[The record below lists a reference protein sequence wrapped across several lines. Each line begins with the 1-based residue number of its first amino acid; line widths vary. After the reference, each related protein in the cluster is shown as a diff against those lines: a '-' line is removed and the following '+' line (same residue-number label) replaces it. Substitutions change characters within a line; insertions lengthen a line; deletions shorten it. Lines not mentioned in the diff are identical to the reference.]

1 MFFFKNFKTIIF
13 IIVLFAAIIIA
24 LSYNVKQKSPVGL
37 VTKIVLAVA
46 APLQTVLNVA
56 VNGVSDAWS
65 RYLLLVKIGEENKN
79 LRKTIDDLKS
89 QLVLYQ
95 EGYLEAQRLR
105 NLLALKDDH
114 DFDLVTAR
122 VIGRGQTSF
131 SKTILINKGTAHG
144 LDAGQPVMAGPG
156 LEGRVINASWRTA
169 KVLPLI
175 DESSNIDAVVQR
187 NRTQGIV
194 RGAGSRGC
202 LLKYISKAQDVT
214 EGDTI
219 VSSGM
224 GGIFPKGLM
233 IGKVTHVNKQETGL
247 FLKIYVAPSVDFSNV
262 EEVVVLTFNNDEEK
276 GKKK

>member
-156 LEGRVINASWRTA
+156 LVGRVINASWRTA

-262 EEVVVLTFNNDEEK
+262 EEVVVLTFNDEEK

>member
-1 MFFFKNFKTIIF
+1 MFFFKNLKTIIF
-13 IIVLFAAIIIA
+13 IVVLLAAVIIA

-46 APLQTVLNVA
+46 APPQTVLNAA
-56 VNGVSDAWS
+56 VSGVSDAWS

-79 LRKTIDDLKS
+79 LKKTIDDLKS

-156 LEGRVINASWRTA
+156 LAGRVINASWRTA

-202 LLKYISKAQDVT
+202 LLKYISKAQDVK

-262 EEVVVLTFNNDEEK
+262 EEVVVLTSNNEEK